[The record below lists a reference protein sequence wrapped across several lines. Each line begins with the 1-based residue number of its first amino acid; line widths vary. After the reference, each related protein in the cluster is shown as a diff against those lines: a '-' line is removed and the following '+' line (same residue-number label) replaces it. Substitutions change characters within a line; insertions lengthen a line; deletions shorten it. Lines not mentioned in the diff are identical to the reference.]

1 MVGDF
6 MYNYF
11 HCIGKIKDIN
21 YNTGYLTL
29 TLSEQFRNE
38 KGEYPTYELTFK
50 LPKFLLNI
58 FSDIEFPIGKKI
70 SIKGKLESSGNGIDA
85 VAEHIILL

>member
-6 MYNYF
+6 MFNYF

-38 KGEYPTYELTFK
+38 KDELPTYELTFK
-50 LPKFLLNI
+50 LTKFSLNI
-58 FSDIEFPIGKKI
+58 FSNIEFPIGKKI

-85 VAEHIILL
+85 VVESMKLL